1 MSNKK
6 SPEQLKDV
14 FTKIQQQEL
23 ILVGG
28 QAVNFWAITYQKSV
42 PELKQYIPYASE
54 DIDFLGGKIEANLCQ
69 EILGGSLK
77 LNKDFSPSPNTGVLV
92 TNFENENLR
101 IDFLSSV
108 FGLNDDEIVRS
119 AVNFRGEQAL
129 SGVNLKI
136 LNPILI
142 LEGKLKSLVGLPQ
155 NGRQDEKHL
164 KMCLLITRQYL
175 TDLCTRDSR
184 KALKLIERLYRTAK
198 SDSGLQVWEQNQ
210 IDISSSVPVV
220 AIKNL
225 KDPKLNKFQE
235 TRRTQL
241 VEDLTAKREKYSQ
254 ILAFSKTTRRKEKTD

>member
-1 MSNKK
+1 MNMSNRK
-6 SPEQLKDV
+6 SPEQLKDI

-28 QAVNFWAITYQKSV
+28 QAVNFWAVFYQERV
-42 PELKQYIPYASE
+42 LELRQYIPYSSE

-69 EILGGSLK
+69 EILGGTLK

-119 AVNFRGEQAL
+119 AVYFRGEQAL

-136 LNPILI
+136 LNPILT

-155 NGRQDEKHL
+155 NGRQDEKHPL
-164 KMCLLITRQYL
+164 DVPANYQTVSYR
-175 TDLCTRDSR
+175 S
-184 KALKLIERLYRTAK
+184 LY
-198 SDSGLQVWEQNQ
+198 
-210 IDISSSVPVV
+210 
-220 AIKNL
+220 
-225 KDPKLNKFQE
+225 
-235 TRRTQL
+235 
-241 VEDLTAKREKYSQ
+241 
-254 ILAFSKTTRRKEKTD
+254 